1 MIKELLEKLYA
12 KLEDEPDNNRKSKT
26 GCFIF
31 FEEKILTQQK
41 FDKFRNISVS
51 SKTMKN
57 YYEKHVEGRKNKS
70 KEPSA
75 ELKNCISEYLGYNNY
90 LHFCNNFKE
99 KSKNSSQNNFVSL
112 KKKTSYCCSTFFCT
126 NNLFNSF
133 YSK

>member
-1 MIKELLEKLYA
+1 MIQELLEKLYA

-26 GCFIF
+26 GCFDF
-31 FEEKILTQQK
+31 FEEKILTHPK
-41 FDKFRNISVS
+41 FNKYRSISVS

-75 ELKNCISEYLGYNNY
+75 ELKNCIAEYLGYSNY
-90 LHFCNNFKE
+90 LHFCNNLKE
-99 KSKNSSQNNFVSL
+99 KPKNSFQYNFVSL
-112 KKKTSYCCSTFFCT
+112 KKKTSYCCLTFFFV

-133 YSK
+133 YS